1 MECVMH
7 EVKTEEVFDL
17 SSYSAK
23 YYDDTS
29 RLVVSKMKD
38 ETNSAAIG
46 EFVGLKPNIICF

>member
-1 MECVMH
+1 MY

-38 ETNSAAIG
+38 EKNSAAIG

>member
-1 MECVMH
+1 MY

-38 ETNSAAIG
+38 ETNGAAIG